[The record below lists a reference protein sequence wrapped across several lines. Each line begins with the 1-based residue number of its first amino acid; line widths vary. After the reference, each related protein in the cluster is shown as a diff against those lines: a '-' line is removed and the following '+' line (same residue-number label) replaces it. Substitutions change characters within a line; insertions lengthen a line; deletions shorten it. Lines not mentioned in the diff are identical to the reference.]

1 MEKSYRGVLI
11 FLGIAILIGGGF
23 IGDGLSDIANSM
35 NQQYDDSDDTYYDSD
50 YEVIVQ
56 DGVIYL
62 YDKHDAFIWKKEDK
76 PNAKW
81 EEIDHVFEDF

>member
-11 FLGIAILIGGGF
+11 FLGIAILIAGGW
-23 IGDGLSDIANSM
+23 IGGGLSDIADRM
-35 NQQYDDSDDTYYDSD
+35 NQQYDDDSFYDED
-50 YEVIVQ
+50 YEMFVQ

-62 YDKHDAFIWKKEDK
+62 YDKSSAFIWKKEDK

-81 EEIDHVFEDF
+81 EEVDHVFDE